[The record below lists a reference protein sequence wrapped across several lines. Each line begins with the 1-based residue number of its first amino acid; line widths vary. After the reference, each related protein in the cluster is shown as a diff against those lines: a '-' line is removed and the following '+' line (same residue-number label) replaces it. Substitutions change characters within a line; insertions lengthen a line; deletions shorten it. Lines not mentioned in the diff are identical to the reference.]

1 MLYFYDKR
9 AYMVYQFVEKVI
21 LFFIIYIIF
30 FNIHI
35 TFTNRDITLNKK
47 KGKNKMERFSSLKEL
62 EQYEAYYKRHREKI
76 DQMRIA
82 INIDPKVQEILSKKE
97 KTKDKIIFRELEK
110 ERERLTEKYIDEEV
124 ERRLKEQIEKEI
136 LPVAEK
142 TIEQA
147 LKNLNLE

>member
-1 MLYFYDKR
+1 MAKF
-9 AYMVYQFVEKVI
+9 
-21 LFFIIYIIF
+21 
-30 FNIHI
+30 
-35 TFTNRDITLNKK
+35 
-47 KGKNKMERFSSLKEL
+47 KNLQEL
-62 EQYEAYYKRHREKI
+62 EQYEKMYKRHREAVE
-76 DQMRIA
+76 QMRKT

-110 ERERLTEKYIDEEV
+110 EKERLTEKYIDEEV
-124 ERRLKEQIEKEI
+124 EKRVKEQQPTQEQIEKEI